1 MVAVSEILLM
11 KDKLT
16 QLAPL
21 SHVAPIRITA
31 KTMNFFRNYIEVLNA
46 LFHKVNILK
55 SKSVF
60 AFQGE
65 GKSDDMVQ

>member
-1 MVAVSEILLM
+1 
-11 KDKLT
+11 
-16 QLAPL
+16 
-21 SHVAPIRITA
+21 
-31 KTMNFFRNYIEVLNA
+31 MNFFRNYIEVLNA